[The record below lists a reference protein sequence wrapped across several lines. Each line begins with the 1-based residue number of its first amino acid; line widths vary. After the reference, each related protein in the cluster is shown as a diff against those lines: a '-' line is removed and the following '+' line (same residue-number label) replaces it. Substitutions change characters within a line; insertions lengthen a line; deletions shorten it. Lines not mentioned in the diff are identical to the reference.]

1 MKNLVPAENRT
12 KPGRLGQGLGG
23 KMHQYFRAGE
33 YDFVAIVGCRTIRR
47 RRRQHGA
54 RGPAISRVDHQPMT
68 GAEAMAAMA
77 AAGTAASSLAV
88 PKGK

>member
-1 MKNLVPAENRT
+1 
-12 KPGRLGQGLGG
+12 
-23 KMHQYFRAGE
+23 
-33 YDFVAIVGCRTIRR
+33 
-47 RRRQHGA
+47 
-54 RGPAISRVDHQPMT
+54 MT